1 MILPLFYTVTFF
13 FKFTSPRIF
22 LQFQPLQ
29 IQLSPPNIIILFLLR
44 DFFQI
49 PDENLELPFELLLIK
64 MPNKKLL
71 IIEVI
76 KKRNLRLFSLMKRF
90 NHLYMMRSILL
101 CWLFSKQTHLIK
113 EPILLPVLYQLRGK
127 NHWSIFMV

>member
-1 MILPLFYTVTFF
+1 MILPLFYTFTFF
-13 FKFTSPRIF
+13 FKFTSPSIF

-49 PDENLELPFELLLIK
+49 PDENVELPFELLLIK

-76 KKRNLRLFSLMKRF
+76 KKRILRLFSLKKRF
-90 NHLYMMRSILL
+90 NHLHMMRSILQWCL
-101 CWLFSKQTHLIK
+101 ISKQSHLIK
-113 EPILLPVLYQLRGK
+113 EPILLLVLDQLWGK
-127 NHWSIFMV
+127 NHRSIFMV